1 MLVPVRLLAGFGF
14 TAVAAEAADPEETAL
29 TLVAELDGTPAGFT
43 LPLAPTVV
51 QFPIGAAGGTVG
63 LPARSA
69 YRFPEDRDCA
79 EAATALPSV
88 AFVAAVAAARCFR
101 ASASSSICICAS
113 VFFTGAEGLT
123 LAALPGAAFTH
134 AEPALGVGVPADSIA
149 AQVALDGRPG
159 AGSAGCA
166 ASSFSNAALRMAAAA
181 SSCLLRR
188 AASLASA
195 SWISFIDGSLCAS
208 DISRAQGARE
218 ELGVS
223 TEGEARCEIDST
235 ARASAT
241 FCLLRLA
248 AGAGSGDCD
257 GGDGNLSVVLESTL
271 AHGDGPA
278 GLCMADAAFCTCSVN
293 DRLPHLSAYHFS
305 LHMTTLNSPLGL
317 LRLILSSLGLIFT

>member
-1 MLVPVRLLAGFGF
+1 MVRLVTGFGF
-14 TAVAAEAADPEETAL
+14 IAATAVAAAVPEEATL
-29 TLVAELDGTPAGFT
+29 TPAAEVDGTAAGLT

-51 QFPIGAAGGTVG
+51 QLPIRTAEGAVG

-88 AFVAAVAAARCFR
+88 AFVAAVAAARCLR
-101 ASASSSICICAS
+101 ASASSSTCIWAS
-113 VFFTGAEGLT
+113 VFFVAADGLT
-123 LAALPGAAFTH
+123 LGVLPGAAFAH
-134 AEPALGVGVPADSIA
+134 AEPALGAGVPADSIA

-159 AGSAGCA
+159 AGGAGCA

-181 SSCLLRR
+181 SSCLVRR
-188 AASLASA
+188 AASLAST
-195 SWISFIDGSLCAS
+195 SWISFIDGNLCAS
-208 DISRAQGARE
+208 DVSRAHGAREE

-223 TEGEARCEIDST
+223 TDGEARCEIDSA

-257 GGDGNLSVVLESTL
+257 GGDGNRSGMLGSIL

-278 GLCMADAAFCTCSVN
+278 GLCMADAACCTCSVN
-293 DRLPHLSAYHFS
+293 DRLLHLLDNHFS
-305 LHMTTLNSPLGL
+305 PPMSDIELTFRFVPTHTE
-317 LRLILSSLGLIFT
+317 